1 MGQYQLRLQC
11 TRYSSEA
18 KLDSLPARVILHL
31 LLLGDHLLGV
41 TLQHVPQLTQQL
53 LLNNLLCNLSFQ
65 SHEESEYLVAE
76 VLLEVAYL
84 GEVAAGAAVAAAE
97 AGGERGRGTGVIIL
111 RRASAS
117 PLNADRGRARRT
129 LQEWIIDTLRFQ
141 FFQIQQNLQTEDS
154 QVQ

>member
-1 MGQYQLRLQC
+1 MGQYRLRLQC
-11 TRYSSEA
+11 TQYSSEA

-41 TLQHVPQLTQQL
+41 ALQHVPQLTQQL
-53 LLNNLLCNLSFQ
+53 LLNNLLCNLSIQ

-111 RRASAS
+111 R
-117 PLNADRGRARRT
+117 
-129 LQEWIIDTLRFQ
+129 
-141 FFQIQQNLQTEDS
+141 
-154 QVQ
+154 